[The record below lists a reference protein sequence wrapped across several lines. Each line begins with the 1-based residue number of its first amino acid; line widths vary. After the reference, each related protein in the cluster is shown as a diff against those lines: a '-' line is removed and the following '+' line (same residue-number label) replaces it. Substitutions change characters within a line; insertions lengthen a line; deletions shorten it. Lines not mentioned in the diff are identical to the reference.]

1 MSSVLLIGLVL
12 VAAAA
17 LPTISVVLVYNRLAV
32 LSRRC
37 ERALADIDVQVRHRH
52 DLIPSLVEAVRGFAG
67 HEKGV
72 IDSVVNARAEALRA
86 VGSQDKLEAE
96 TMLTSSI
103 VKLLSVAESNPSIQ
117 AGAHFSELRGE
128 IVDVNN
134 KIAAARR
141 FFNMAVNEFNASLDQ
156 FPANVVGR
164 RFGLSARRS
173 YDLGLDRL
181 FVEEI
186 PAVKF

>member
-1 MSSVLLIGLVL
+1 MSSVLLLGLLLV
-12 VAAAA
+12 VAAAIPM
-17 LPTISVVLVYNRLAV
+17 LSVMLVYNRLAV

-52 DLIPSLVEAVRGFAG
+52 DLSPSLVEAVRGFAG

-72 IDSVVNARAEALRA
+72 SDSVLSARADALRA

-117 AGAHFSELRGE
+117 AGSHFSELRGE
-128 IVDVNN
+128 LVDVNN

-164 RFGLSARRS
+164 RFGLSA
-173 YDLGLDRL
+173 
-181 FVEEI
+181 
-186 PAVKF
+186 

>member
-1 MSSVLLIGLVL
+1 
-12 VAAAA
+12 
-17 LPTISVVLVYNRLAV
+17 LAV

-52 DLIPSLVEAVRGFAG
+52 DLIPSLVEAVRGFTA

-72 IDSVVNARAEALRA
+72 IDSVVNARIEALRA

-117 AGAHFSELRGE
+117 AGGHFSELRGE
-128 IVDVNN
+128 ITDVNN

-164 RFGLSARRS
+164 RFGLSAKRS

>member
-1 MSSVLLIGLVL
+1 MSSVLLLGLLLV
-12 VAAAA
+12 VAAAIPM
-17 LPTISVVLVYNRLAV
+17 LSVMLVYNRLAA

-72 IDSVVNARAEALRA
+72 IDSVVSARAEALRA

-117 AGAHFSELRGE
+117 AGAHFSELRG
-128 IVDVNN
+128 DVNN

-164 RFGLSARRS
+164 RFGLSAKRS
-173 YDLGLDRL
+173 YDLGLERL

>member
-1 MSSVLLIGLVL
+1 
-12 VAAAA
+12 
-17 LPTISVVLVYNRLAV
+17 
-32 LSRRC
+32 
-37 ERALADIDVQVRHRH
+37 
-52 DLIPSLVEAVRGFAG
+52 
-67 HEKGV
+67 
-72 IDSVVNARAEALRA
+72 
-86 VGSQDKLEAE
+86 
-96 TMLTSSI
+96 MLTSSI

-117 AGAHFSELRGE
+117 AGGHFSELRGE
-128 IVDVNN
+128 ITDVNN

-164 RFGLSARRS
+164 RFGLSAKRS